1 MAELTAALEKSQ
13 GEVKALRER
22 LETRETEWQQKEDDL
37 RQSNQNFTRENDLKT
52 QEIGEL
58 REKLEVAEV
67 SGTLLAKELD
77 QLRPLAEIIE
87 LEVGARAG
95 CLTVAV

>member
-1 MAELTAALEKSQ
+1 MEKSE